1 MLPAQLASLWD
12 AWSLLVME
20 EQLTYKVSATIAG
33 KYAPIINRSRML
45 HEQMPKSEFP
55 RIRESGATNIDVW
68 IDGSIYPH
76 HPGSKKRPSFRSV
89 SDLLEFVG
97 EGKKGLLGYVESL
110 SACNESNLKFR
121 IDEAERENCNLQ
133 ANVRSL
139 TESIEEKNRLL
150 QFSRDELLARQIAE
164 EKNQE
169 TSVSTELLKSE
180 VQSLKKECHRLN
192 AFSNQNEESCLQLEI
207 NHWIEIESLRE
218 SYEDK
223 INSLKS
229 DLKRTTATLRRRE
242 QRLQNL
248 TKTPYGYRTTIRMKK
263 DLSCLASTGGQAK
276 RRLRL
281 LRSVIAPT
289 TTNHVQTVN
298 QETGSRQRLR
308 GDKMVQIQTGKVLAS
323 LLSETEVTSMCESSK
338 LSAVGIRMANFYLDK
353 IGENVGANEI
363 CETMDRNGI
372 TQAGYAAVYK
382 QFKGATRAAGRGL
395 RIGCLPN
402 PHQISLARS
411 MLNLKLS
418 EYVGKYYSIVSTLE
432 VTPPP
437 KSKSKD
443 LVKVSLNEFNSIFV
457 DVEQV
462 QRTMVE
468 LYEITPSGNH
478 QAFFVKCFEFSQLGQ
493 LYVC

>member
-1 MLPAQLASLWD
+1 LKAL
-12 AWSLLVME
+12 
-20 EQLTYKVSATIAG
+20 
-33 KYAPIINRSRML
+33 
-45 HEQMPKSEFP
+45 
-55 RIRESGATNIDVW
+55 
-68 IDGSIYPH
+68 
-76 HPGSKKRPSFRSV
+76 SV
-89 SDLLEFVG
+89 
-97 EGKKGLLGYVESL
+97 
-110 SACNESNLKFR
+110 
-121 IDEAERENCNLQ
+121 
-133 ANVRSL
+133 
-139 TESIEEKNRLL
+139 
-150 QFSRDELLARQIAE
+150 
-164 EKNQE
+164 
-169 TSVSTELLKSE
+169 
-180 VQSLKKECHRLN
+180 ECLDHMN
-192 AFSNQNEESCLQLEI
+192 AFSSQNEESCLQLEI
-207 NHWIEIESLRE
+207 HYWIEIESLRE
-218 SYEDK
+218 NYEDK

-229 DLKRTTATLRRRE
+229 DLKRTIATLRRRE

-338 LSAVGIRMANFYLDK
+338 LSAVGIRMANFYLEK

-372 TQAGYAAVYK
+372 TQASYAAVYK

-395 RIGCLPN
+395 RVGCLPN

-418 EYVGKYYSIVSTLE
+418 EYVGKYYSIVSTVE

-457 DVEQV
+457 EVEQV

-478 QAFFVKCFEFSQLGQ
+478 
-493 LYVC
+493 